1 MLCLKMHPNG
11 TEMLRVGFLFKI
23 LTVSE
28 QSTNIQ
34 GIEGKENTD
43 QNTLVLMRSLK
54 LLNNL

>member
-11 TEMLRVGFLFKI
+11 TEMLRDGFLFKI